1 MAKLAGRSTQRL
13 RGQHNMMLATVSAD
27 ANYFTTTPPKQ
38 IHTWLRGLCGTR
50 RHGRAQEHQY
60 QSWYRSTTPS
70 GECMDGTQQLQSTNP
85 YLREQ
90 LQLWDAVVG
99 RGFTTSSEDMESI
112 QQLRSATTVYLWQ
125 QVSYQTRYITSRLGC
140 QVVQHN
146 RIART
151 SLHTASH
158 TLSWGCTQWRQ
169 QYDCKRRAQEQ

>member
-1 MAKLAGRSTQRL
+1 MDRCSHHSPRHVPPTAVHSDGTGGDAVQRPKPDEERNERCTSGTAGW
-13 RGQHNMMLATVSAD
+13 SA
-27 ANYFTTTPPKQ
+27 
-38 IHTWLRGLCGTR
+38 
-50 RHGRAQEHQY
+50 RAQEHQY
-60 QSWYRSTTPS
+60 QRWYRSTTPS

-125 QVSYQTRYITSRLGC
+125 QVSYQTRYITSRLGR